1 MNMRVLFLL
10 ATGILL
16 SGCVTLQPDATF
28 EGLSLVREEP
38 PDIVAQYS
46 LPGRSAP
53 VNPLTGRM
61 RLDFAVDIDLYEV
74 MEDKGFMLAYDA
86 NICDS
91 GDRIVKDP
99 DIFENRTVPVDAQG
113 KIHHYSV
120 FLRPSWQ
127 GHDYDLKQRP
137 ESFCVEV
144 RAGILGSPYYY
155 RSNTLVVDR
164 EQVIRAFE
172 PEE

>member
-1 MNMRVLFLL
+1 MNLRIPFL
-10 ATGILL
+10 AAAGVLL
-16 SGCVTLQPDATF
+16 SGCVVLGIEATF
-28 EGLSLVREEP
+28 EDLALMSEEP
-38 PDIVAQYS
+38 ADIVAQYS

-53 VNPLTGRM
+53 SYPLIGM
-61 RLDFAVDIDLYEV
+61 LRLDFAADIDLYEV

-91 GDRIVKDP
+91 GIEIVSDP
-99 DIFENRTVPVDAQG
+99 DIYENQTIPVDAQG

-120 FLRPSWQ
+120 LLDSSWQ
-127 GHDYDLKQRP
+127 GHDYDLERRP

-144 RAGILGSPYYY
+144 RAGILGSLYYY

-172 PEE
+172 GGQ